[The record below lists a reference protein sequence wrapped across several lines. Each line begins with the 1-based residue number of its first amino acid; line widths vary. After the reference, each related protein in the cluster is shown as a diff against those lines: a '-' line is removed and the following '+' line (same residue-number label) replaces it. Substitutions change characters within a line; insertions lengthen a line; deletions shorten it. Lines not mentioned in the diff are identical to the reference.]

1 MLDLVTHF
9 LYTFLT
15 AFIAVRFYRAL
26 DGWQGF
32 RQPLLEQ
39 QHIRS
44 RMSLKPQMG
53 FISLISEPKQ
63 KAKIVRL
70 RCATNGVKAPWGW

>member
-15 AFIAVRFYRAL
+15 AFIAVRFYRAV

-32 RQPLLEQ
+32 RQPAMWQ
-39 QHIRS
+39 QNNPS
-44 RMSLKPQMG
+44 YMSLKAQMG

-63 KAKIVRL
+63 KAKDVRL
-70 RCATNGVKAPWGW
+70 RSPKNGVKVPWGW